1 MKRHE
6 KIGAEI
12 WQDNSLWHLR
22 ARENQMAG
30 AKSEIYP
37 LRGTRAW
44 ASSCNAN
51 QSKGR
56 TTPQTDSRIGG
67 LPPQT
72 DSRVGGLP
80 LRQTAKWE
88 DHPSGSRVGG
98 LSLKQTAGLR
108 AGGGLKRKLLDPE
121 RKHATQPWS

>member
-37 LRGTRAW
+37 LHGTRAW
-44 ASSCNAN
+44 ASSCNAH

-56 TTPQTDSRIGG
+56 TTPQTDSRI
-67 LPPQT
+67 
-72 DSRVGGLP
+72 GGLP

-88 DHPSGSRVGG
+88 DHPSGSRVGR
-98 LSLKQTAGLR
+98 LSLKQTAGLK
-108 AGGGLKRKLLDPE
+108 AEGGLKRKLLVPE